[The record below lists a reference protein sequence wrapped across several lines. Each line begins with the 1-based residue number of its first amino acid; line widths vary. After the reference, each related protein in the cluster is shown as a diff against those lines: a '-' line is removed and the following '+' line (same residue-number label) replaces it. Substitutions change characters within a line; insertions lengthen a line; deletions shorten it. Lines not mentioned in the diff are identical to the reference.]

1 MIAQALAVLPALYFF
16 RYSPAGGGLRVFGL
30 AEFDMSEALEIG
42 LIVVIGVL
50 NKWLTREKAGM

>member
-1 MIAQALAVLPALYFF
+1 
-16 RYSPAGGGLRVFGL
+16 VFGL